1 MGVSWFLKNREGS
14 VKKIIILMTLI
25 SIEIFP
31 CFWLERPAWYW
42 NGNRWICQT
51 LKPWARGRL
60 WLYFRPV
67 ADSCNKERWEISFL
81 DSISVAQWIRWSI
94 EGQKTLWRIRKI
106 GEFCGMGP
114 VICLKSNE
122 DVVMSFEG
130 FQNPTNGETEIEK
143 YYYFTD
149 TTTVE
154 PDASWQ
160 WISASDLNNYTI
172 RFEFPNGC
180 HPQSIKIWEKIN
192 VEQCDRACEY
202 VDPEGATIVLTLQV
216 IKDWIDP
223 RTGYFKLLPSDPS
236 QIVDIE

>member
-1 MGVSWFLKNREGS
+1 MLK
-14 VKKIIILMTLI
+14 KALILVAFIAFFSLT
-25 SIEIFP
+25 FAT
-31 CFWLERPAWYW
+31 FQERPSWYW
-42 NGNRWICQT
+42 NGNNWVSQYGNAT
-51 LKPWARGRL
+51 ARGRF
-60 WLYFRPV
+60 WLDYNPL

-130 FQNPTNGETEIEK
+130 FENPTNGETEIEK

-223 RTGYFKLLPSDPS
+223 ETGEYNL
-236 QIVDIE
+236 